1 MKKTYLIGAIV
12 LIIAIVTIGLTG
24 KDKGEIKIG
33 GTFALS
39 GSLSAIGDS
48 EKKGIEMAI
57 DEINEKGGIKGRKL
71 ALIAEDNAGDAKK
84 AVTSVQK
91 ITSVDKADVIY
102 SAFTHVTQA
111 VAPVISG
118 AKIPLLYSS
127 SDRTVAEGNN
137 LFFRDYFDNMD
148 IGRSASD
155 IIIDNKYT
163 EVKVISE
170 VNDACNQIIS
180 ALEKGLNGK
189 ATVTKKEFYQNTELD
204 LRTHLTKLAL
214 KDSDALFACSFRS
227 AHTLMKNMSELNLL
241 NTQTFQ
247 VIAPFLPVANTPE
260 IKELFSRNNTVS
272 SWYGFAEKGDTEK
285 QKEFKERYSKKFGTE
300 PTPDSAYTYD
310 DIWAMKPA
318 LEKCYSDKLDTECFS
333 TEMLKTNYDGV
344 SGNLKFNDKG
354 LSSRETLFIQAKNG
368 VWEKI

>member
-1 MKKTYLIGAIV
+1 MKKTYLIGVIV
-12 LIIAIVTIGLTG
+12 LIIAIVIIGLTS
-24 KDKGEIKIG
+24 KDKGNIKIG

-71 ALIAEDNAGDAKK
+71 TLIAEDNAGDPKTG
-84 AVTSVQK
+84 VSGVQK
-91 ITSVDKADVIY
+91 LISINKADIIF
-102 SAFTHVTQA
+102 SAFTHITQA
-111 VAPVISG
+111 VAPVITET
-118 AKIPLLYSS
+118 KIPLLYSS

-137 LFFRDYFDNMD
+137 LFFRDYFDNID
-148 IGRSASD
+148 IGKSSAQV
-155 IIIDNKYT
+155 IINNGYT
-163 EVKVISE
+163 NVKVISE
-170 VNDACNQIIS
+170 INSSCDQIIS
-180 ALEKGLNGK
+180 VLEDEMKGK
-189 ATVTKKEFYQNTELD
+189 AVIMSKEYYQHTELD
-204 LRTHLTKLAL
+204 LRTHLAKLRL
-214 KDSDALFACSFRS
+214 KDSDALFACSYRS
-227 AHTLMKNMSELNLL
+227 VHTLMKNMSELNLL

-260 IKELFSRNNTVS
+260 TKELFSRNNTVS

-285 QKEFKERYSKKFGTE
+285 QKEFKERYAKKFGTE

-310 DIWAMKPA
+310 DIWAMKPV
-318 LEKCYSDKLDTECFS
+318 LEKCYSDKLDTECYS
-333 TEMLKTNYDGV
+333 AEMLKTNYDGV